1 MVTLAIVDRAP
12 AGGRPDTW
20 DLEIFD
26 ERLALRELIRRRV
39 FQEVAEHNARRS
51 GSLRGRLA
59 GVPVMVFSEAMRDVD
74 LLIAVTSIA
83 GDPHWVD
90 RGEEH
95 HYADYWRRASAGELS
110 ATAQVRR
117 AALERLIPRTK
128 IADRCTLTDRYLVVR
143 GDLHTYKIH
152 LGSGNFLMDRDD
164 RYLCIV
170 PSARKGPGQV
180 FLPFEEDRL
189 MLILSKAFLL
199 GDDARIT
206 DPSILAQLRS
216 R

>member
-20 DLEIFD
+20 DLEIFE

-51 GSLRGRLA
+51 GSFRGLVRPTDTERTLNGIRGPASSAPSTPRLA
-59 GVPVMVFSEAMRDVD
+59 A
-74 LLIAVTSIA
+74 L
-83 GDPHWVD
+83 
-90 RGEEH
+90 
-95 HYADYWRRASAGELS
+95 
-110 ATAQVRR
+110 R
-117 AALERLIPRTK
+117 AAR
-128 IADRCTLTDRYLVVR
+128 AVV
-143 GDLHTYKIH
+143 
-152 LGSGNFLMDRDD
+152 
-164 RYLCIV
+164 
-170 PSARKGPGQV
+170 PGQV

-199 GDDARIT
+199 ADDARIT
-206 DPSILAQLRS
+206 DPLILAQLRS